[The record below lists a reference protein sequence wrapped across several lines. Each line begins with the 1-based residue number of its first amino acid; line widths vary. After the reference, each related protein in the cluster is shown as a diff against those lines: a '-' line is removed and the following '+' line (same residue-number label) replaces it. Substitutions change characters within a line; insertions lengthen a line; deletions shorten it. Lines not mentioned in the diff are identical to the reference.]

1 MSSGARAPTGLDE
14 ELRRLDA
21 LAVRANRPVDDEEIE
36 CVGHEPY
43 PFTKTDSKEALNMVS
58 LERVQAGLAAM
69 VVDQA
74 EAPGLVL
81 EKLDQL

>member
-43 PFTKTDSKEALNMVS
+43 PFTNFFH
-58 LERVQAGLAAM
+58 RGR
-69 VVDQA
+69 
-74 EAPGLVL
+74 P
-81 EKLDQL
+81 